1 MNDTSAHAVAP
12 ATSPERP
19 PRPAATLV
27 VVRDGPSGLEVLL
40 LRRAERGDHNS
51 GAWVFPGGLVD
62 PGDREASACARG
74 LDARTANERLGLD
87 DGALD
92 YLVCA
97 IRECFEECGLLF
109 ADGPRPDAPTLRAWR
124 HDVHRGERSFA
135 ELCRQAGWTLRLDRL
150 AYLSHWLTP
159 RGRAKR
165 FDTRFFV
172 AVAPEGQDTAHD
184 THETVEHGWFRPAE
198 ALARDAGGFKLM
210 TPTRVTLELL
220 SRFADAASL
229 MAWARAPREVALVMP
244 RIGRGPQGERPV
256 MPDEPAWAEI
266 GRLDPQGHGHV
277 SYALEPGV
285 PVRLSERVIRVTAPN
300 GSVMTGPGTNTYLVG
315 GGAANRWTVI
325 DPGPADEA
333 HVRAVLAASPGPIE
347 AIVLTHSHKD
357 HSPAARRLRELTGA
371 PVAGRWP
378 AHPQGQDAQL
388 ALDHELQHGQRLACA
403 ADAHLRVWHTPGH
416 ASNHLCFLLEE
427 EKLLF
432 TGDHVMQSSTVVI
445 NPPDGDM
452 AAYLASLRALLDVDL
467 DWLAPG
473 HGFLMAEPRQ
483 VLEGLIAHRL
493 HREALV
499 LQAVARLGPAPVGAL
514 REQVYTGIPPV
525 LHAMAERSL
534 LAHLLKLQAEGRV
547 RASEAGWSAT

>member
-1 MNDTSAHAVAP
+1 MNDIAVHAEAP
-12 ATSPERP
+12 ASSSEPA
-19 PRPAATLV
+19 PRAAAALV
-27 VVRDGPSGLEVLL
+27 VVRDGPCGLEVLL

-62 PGDREASACARG
+62 PGDRLASACAAG

-87 DGALD
+87 EGALD
-92 YLVCA
+92 HYLCA

-109 ADGPRPDAPTLRAWR
+109 ADGPRPDAPTLRTWR
-124 HDVHRGERSFA
+124 QRVHRGELA
-135 ELCRQAGWTLRLDRL
+135 WADLCRQAGWVLRPDRL

-159 RGRAKR
+159 KGRAKR

-172 AVAPEGQDTAHD
+172 AVAPAGQDTAHD
-184 THETVEHGWFRPAE
+184 ELETVEHGWFRPE
-198 ALARDAGGFKLM
+198 DALARDPARFKLM
-210 TPTRVTLELL
+210 TPTRVTLDLL
-220 SRFADAASL
+220 SRFAHTSAL
-229 MAWARAPREVALVMP
+229 MAWARAPRQVALVMP

-266 GRLDPQGHGHV
+266 GRLDPQGHGHA

-285 PVRLSERVIRVTAPN
+285 PVRLSERVIRITAPN

-315 GGAANRWTVI
+315 GGAAQRWTVI
-325 DPGPADEA
+325 DPGPPDEA
-333 HVRAVLAASPGPIE
+333 HVQAILAAATGPIE
-347 AIVLTHSHKD
+347 AIVLTHSHQD
-357 HSPAARRLRELTGA
+357 HSPAAWRLRELTGA

-378 AHPQGQDAQL
+378 AHPQGHDAHL
-388 ALDHELQHGQRLACA
+388 ALDVELQHGQRLSCA
-403 ADAHLRVWHTPGH
+403 EHAHLRVWHTPGH

-452 AAYLASLRALLDVDL
+452 TAYLDSLRALLDLDL

-473 HGFLMAEPRQ
+473 HGFLMAEPRR

-499 LQAVARLGPAPVGAL
+499 LQAVARLGPASVPVL
-514 REQVYTGIPPV
+514 REQVYADLRPA

-534 LAHLLKLQAEGRV
+534 LAHLLKLQSEGRV
-547 RASEAGWSAT
+547 RESEAGWIVA